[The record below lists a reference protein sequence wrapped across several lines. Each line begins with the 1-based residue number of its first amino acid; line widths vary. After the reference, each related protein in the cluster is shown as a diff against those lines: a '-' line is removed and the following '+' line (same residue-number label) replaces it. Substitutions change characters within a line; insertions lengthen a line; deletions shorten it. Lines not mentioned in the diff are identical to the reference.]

1 MNEKFFSLPEEKQRA
16 ILNAGYRVFSRN
28 SYKKSPVS
36 EIADAAGI
44 SKSLLFHYF
53 RNKKEL
59 YLYLWDTAAR
69 TTLEYLAAY
78 QTYEQPDVFATMRRG
93 LQAKTAIMRRWPDM
107 GAFTIKAYYE
117 KDPEVYTEIQ
127 ESIRLYGSFETNGA
141 AMQLNPA
148 DYRPGLD
155 LEMMYQDMFWA
166 SEGYVWENLQKEVID
181 VDRMEADFGR
191 MIDFWEQIYGRNE
204 G

>member
-141 AMQLNPA
+141 AMQLDPA

-181 VDRMEADFGR
+181 ADRMEADFGR

>member
-141 AMQLNPA
+141 AMQLDPA

-166 SEGYVWENLQKEVID
+166 SEGYVWENLRKEVID

>member
-78 QTYEQPDVFATMRRG
+78 QAYEQPDVFATMRRG

-141 AMQLNPA
+141 AMQLDPA